1 MYYAQGLID
10 RSYGAQNLLLRTSPN
25 VAIVCAAVLKK
36 PVYHSLVYLALLLLL
51 LFRHIHRRR
60 VIVLIIAI

>member
-10 RSYGAQNLLLRTSPN
+10 RSYGAENLLLRTSPN

-51 LFRHIHRRR
+51 FRHIHRRR